1 MDTLIVWKSLIL
13 FLFTFYFFWI
23 LFYTFQPDF
32 LDNQDKAR
40 QGLRGCVGDDCYLSA
55 RGRTKVFL
63 YSLIPA
69 GSFTLAYIVYC
80 VYFSRK
86 SVTIKCSKK
95 AKKLGQCKIQR

>member
-1 MDTLIVWKSLIL
+1 MDSLIVWKSLIL

-23 LFYTFQPDF
+23 LFYTFQPGF
-32 LDNQDKAR
+32 LDNQDKASNAS
-40 QGLRGCVGDDCYLSA
+40 RGCSGDDCYLSA

-69 GSFTLAYIVYC
+69 GSFTLAYIIYC
-80 VYFSRK
+80 AYFSRK

-95 AKKLGQCKIQR
+95 AKKLGQCKIER